1 MKKEIT
7 LVIPTP
13 ILSSKELTEKD
24 KLIFGLHYAYFK
36 KGNTTFETNIEIGER
51 LLLHPNTVTKS
62 NTLFEENQ
70 LLKRE
75 NSNYVVVK
83 ETLEML
89 EKPNNDVEEIFI
101 PFEVYSKDM
110 KAGAKLLW
118 GEYNRFRDTTN
129 GYIVKR
135 EKTAEYIG
143 SSIASITNWTKELE
157 DKGMLEEYDVN
168 YGKKGSQKMVRTK
181 NFNKEEE

>member
-13 ILSSKELTEKD
+13 ILSSKQLTEKD

-36 KGNTTFETNIEIGER
+36 KGNATFETNIEIGKR

-70 LLKRE
+70 LIKWE
-75 NSNYVVVK
+75 NSNYLVLK

-89 EKPNNDVEEIFI
+89 EKPNYEVEEIFI
-101 PFEVYSKDM
+101 PFEVYSRDI

-118 GEYNRFRDTTN
+118 GEYNRFRDTPS
-129 GYIVKR
+129 GYIVER
-135 EKTAEYIG
+135 EKTAQYIG
-143 SSIASITNWTKELE
+143 SSIASITNWTNELDKE
-157 DKGMLEEYDVN
+157 GMLEDYDVN

-181 NFNKEEE
+181 NFSKKEE

>member
-7 LVIPTP
+7 LVIPTQ
-13 ILSSKELTEKD
+13 ILSSKQLTEKD

-51 LLLHPNTVTKS
+51 LLLHPNTVSKS

-83 ETLEML
+83 EILDTL
-89 EKPNNDVEEIFI
+89 EKPNNEVEEIFI
-101 PFEVYSKDM
+101 PFEVYSR
-110 KAGAKLLW
+110 G
-118 GEYNRFRDTTN
+118 
-129 GYIVKR
+129 
-135 EKTAEYIG
+135 
-143 SSIASITNWTKELE
+143 
-157 DKGMLEEYDVN
+157 
-168 YGKKGSQKMVRTK
+168 
-181 NFNKEEE
+181 

>member
-36 KGNTTFETNIEIGER
+36 KGNATFETNIEISER
-51 LLLHPNTVTKS
+51 LLLHENTVGKS
-62 NTLFEENQ
+62 NKLFEENQ
-70 LLKRE
+70 LIKWE
-75 NSNYVVVK
+75 NSTYVVVK
-83 ETLEML
+83 ETLETL
-89 EKPNNDVEEIFI
+89 EKPNNEVEEIFI
-101 PFEVYSKDM
+101 PFEVYSRDI

-118 GEYNRFRDTTN
+118 GEYNRFRDTEK
-129 GYIVKR
+129 GYIVGR

-143 SSIASITNWTKELE
+143 SSIASVTNWTKEL
-157 DKGMLEEYDVN
+157 DKNGMFEQYNVN
-168 YGKKGSQKMVRTK
+168 YGKKGSQKIVRTK
-181 NFNKEEE
+181 NFNKKEE